1 MAADA
6 VSSSAAATTADEE
19 VLQHLAR
26 QGRRVPIPVF
36 VGALVI
42 GAMAFRSAPPAM
54 VPLWLGCVL
63 AVLVVRYLM
72 LGKLGASTAGATA
85 DRLRTAIALSAANGI
100 VFGASLAFTPY
111 LTVYERVVQALLLLG
126 LCTGSVA
133 TTAGYLPVH
142 LAFTVPTIGA
152 LAAAWLAF
160 PGAPLTPWI
169 GRSVGLLTLCFG
181 ALLFGMARDAR
192 RLFVDSF
199 EMRQQQSEMNIRLR
213 EALDAAEAANRA
225 KTRFLASASHD
236 LRQPMHT
243 LSLFAEALWLQP
255 LDPATRGIA
264 GHLRTASLALGTQL
278 DALLDISK
286 LDAAVV
292 QVNAVEVDLGALVRR
307 LHQQY
312 IPEAER
318 RHLGWRLSANG
329 EFRCRTDPLL
339 FERVLRNLVD
349 NAFKYTAQGE
359 VRMALFSR
367 GAEHVIRIADTGVG
381 IPAEEQERVFEEF
394 YQVDNPERDRARGL
408 GLGLSIVQ
416 RLSHLLDARLH
427 LESSLGRGTTIE
439 VALAGVIAS
448 TVEPVV
454 DATAP
459 EVTGLHVLVIDD
471 EEQVRLGMQT
481 LLKGLGCSADLV
493 GSTAEAL
500 GAAAARK
507 PHIVIADFRLRGTD
521 NGLTAIHD
529 LRDVMPGLPALL
541 LSGDTAPD
549 RLRDAHSA
557 GIRMLHKPVTL
568 DQLLNAMEHEL
579 TI

>member
-6 VSSSAAATTADEE
+6 VSPAAATADEE

-36 VGALVI
+36 VVALVI
-42 GAMAFRSAPPAM
+42 GAMAFRSAPPAS
-54 VPLWLGCVL
+54 VPLWLGFVL
-63 AVLVVRYLM
+63 AVLVVRYVM
-72 LGKLGASTAGATA
+72 LGKLGTSTATATA
-85 DRLRTAIALSAANGI
+85 DRLRTAVALSAANGI

-142 LAFTVPTIGA
+142 LAFTAPTIGA
-152 LAAAWLAF
+152 LATAWLAL
-160 PGAPLTPWI
+160 PGAQLNPWI
-169 GRSVGLLTLCFG
+169 GRSVGLLALCFG
-181 ALLFGMARDAR
+181 ALLFAMARDAR
-192 RLFVDSF
+192 RLFVESF
-199 EMRQQQSEMNIRLR
+199 DMRQQQAEMNTRLR

-255 LDPATRGIA
+255 LDPATRSIA

-312 IPEAER
+312 MPEADR
-318 RHLGWRLSANG
+318 RHLGWQLSANG
-329 EFRCRTDPLL
+329 EFLCRTDPLL

-349 NAFKYTAQGE
+349 NAFKYTTRGD
-359 VRMALFSR
+359 VRMTVFAR
-367 GAEHVIRIADTGVG
+367 GAEHVVSIEDTGVG

-416 RLSHLLDARLH
+416 RLVHLLGAKLR
-427 LESSLGRGTTIE
+427 LESSLGHGTTIE
-439 VALAGVIAS
+439 VSLAAVAAS
-448 TVEPVV
+448 AVEPVIST
-454 DATAP
+454 AAP

-481 LLKGLGCSADLV
+481 LLKGLGCSTDLV
-493 GSTAEAL
+493 GSTSEAL

-521 NGLTAIHD
+521 NGLTAIHG

-541 LSGDTAPD
+541 VSGDTAPD

-568 DQLLNAMEHEL
+568 DDLMTAIEREL
-579 TI
+579 AA